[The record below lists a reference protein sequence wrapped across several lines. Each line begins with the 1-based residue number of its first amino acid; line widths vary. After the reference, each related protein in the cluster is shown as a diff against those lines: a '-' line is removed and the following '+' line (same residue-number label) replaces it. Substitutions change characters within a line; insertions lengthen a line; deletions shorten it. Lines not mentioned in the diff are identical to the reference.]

1 MHLSYRRCVWCRC
14 PSPLGPPSCGASI
27 VLSGP
32 TCAEVS
38 WDSKW
43 VHSEES
49 SVMQSGGCW
58 QPLEAT
64 SPTGTRT
71 RFESRKMT
79 VAFEETQMA
88 EALHHSLSCSVVIS
102 QTHEIC
108 WHRRTGKD
116 GVLSSSPSFQ
126 ALLVYQEAKA
136 WVLTECTQSGG
147 KLRQLRWFCA
157 AGAPGKLRETP
168 RKKGF
173 VF

>member
-1 MHLSYRRCVWCRC
+1 MCVIQVPVTPWT
-14 PSPLGPPSCGASI
+14 PFLWSI
-27 VLSGP
+27 
-32 TCAEVS
+32 
-38 WDSKW
+38 
-43 VHSEES
+43 HSAQWAHNVQRFHET
-49 SVMQSGGCW
+49 QSECTVRSHVCDAIGGCW

-71 RFESRKMT
+71 QFESRKMT

-116 GVLSSSPSFQ
+116 GVLSTSPSFQ
-126 ALLVYQEAKA
+126 AFLVYQEAKA

-157 AGAPGKLRETP
+157 AGAPGKVRETP